1 VVGSSSADTFS
12 GVTSSLVAEDTFQAA
27 DSIDGGDGS
36 DILNLDL
43 KVSFS
48 GFTSDGMSNVETVN
62 LTNSEA
68 TTLDFSAKNITGV
81 ESYSLDSAKG
91 INLSDLDS
99 TGLGLTVKGTQK
111 DTAISFASEVTD
123 GTSDEMTI
131 KVDGI
136 GAAKDGDTAQV
147 NPKITMAD
155 IESVTLETAGS
166 SSYIDLSAIGATT
179 LSVTGGQSLTIS
191 AANSALETFSA
202 TAASG
207 DITADI
213 SGAGTI
219 KSIASGS
226 GADTIT
232 VDASKMQAN
241 ATVSGGSGQ
250 DTLDLNGD
258 GGTVQFLQSGF
269 ETIKITDLGS
279 ALTFSGQ
286 NTSDVAVIDMIKGTA
301 NSASFVNMGSSSL
314 TINKTGNMADGQDVE
329 VDNSGAV
336 VVNLDVTEE
345 EAESKKAVANLGDVT
360 LSKSS
365 DVTVNVGEYVSYDD
379 GEVITA
385 SSATK
390 VTLNV
395 DSAKDESTPAVE
407 QTDFNGDLVA
417 SKATSI
423 TVNADGVLGDKSTIN
438 AAEATKVV
446 LNTGETAS
454 KLELIS
460 PKVSTL
466 EVTSKGD
473 FELVAGSDLS
483 MVQTLTVS
491 TDGDFK
497 AGALADINSIT
508 IVGQDEESA
517 ADLGNLGAADL
528 EHNIN
533 ITATGLEDKTGTKGL
548 TLAAITT
555 TEDVT
560 ITSSAVK
567 GAQTF
572 GGAIVGSNVSF
583 NTSGAAKDIVVTGTV
598 DSDTTTAGNLVV
610 NAVENVGGFDFQG
623 AVGSTTA
630 FKNVTINANGMLG
643 ELKTLAVSATDT
655 IAINAKGALKAIAVG
670 GALDAG
676 GTASKTVDID
686 VSNALKTVKL
696 SAITADNITVDAS
709 SAIDAVTFEGALTV
723 SETLDVKAG
732 LKAIDLNAN
741 KIIVDNTEPAT
752 GDAKLVASIT
762 GSILDDKATFEFSKD
777 ANAELVLSGDF
788 GIGDDVLKILP
799 GTVAADKTVKVD
811 ISGATNYD
819 TAEIDISTAGATAV
833 RTITLGADTDTIKIA
848 ADATGID
855 IIKGFAGGTDKLFG
869 VEAITYHNLEAV
881 DTSGSDDASDAASDI
896 VTTDEAATDSI
907 AAKAAFTFTYDGKV
921 YLATTTS
928 GDNYVATNDQ
938 LVEVTG
944 YTGTI
949 VAGDIIVA

>member
-111 DTAISFASEVTD
+111 GTTISFASEVTD

-136 GAAKDGDTAQV
+136 GAAKDGDTVQV
-147 NPKITMAD
+147 NPKITMAG

-166 SSYIDLSAIGATT
+166 SSYIDLSAIDATT

-213 SGAGTI
+213 SDANTI

-241 ATVSGGSGQ
+241 ATVNGGSGQ
-250 DTLDLNGD
+250 DTLDLDGN

-269 ETIKITDLGS
+269 ETIKITNLGS

-301 NSASFVNMGSSSL
+301 NLASFVNMGSSSL
-314 TINKTGNMADGQDVE
+314 TINKTGNMAAGQDVE

-423 TVNADGVLGDKSTIN
+423 TVNADGVLGDNSTIN

-454 KLELIS
+454 KLELKS

-473 FELVAGSDLS
+473 FELVATSDLS

-533 ITATGLEDKTGTKGL
+533 ITATGLEDKTGAKGL

-583 NTSGAAKDIVVTGTV
+583 NTSGAAKDIVVSSTV

-623 AVGSTTA
+623 AVGGTTA

-643 ELKTLAVSATDT
+643 ELKTSAVSATDT
-655 IAINAKGALKAIAVG
+655 IAINAKGALKAITVRDT
-670 GALDAG
+670 LDAD

-686 VSNALKTVKL
+686 VSNALKTVGL

-709 SAIDAVTFEGALTV
+709 SAIDTVTFGGALTV

-732 LKAIDLNAN
+732 LKAIDLDAN
-741 KIIVDNTEPAT
+741 KIIVDNTEPT

-762 GSILDDKATFEFSKD
+762 GSILDDKATFEFSED

-788 GIGDDVLKILP
+788 GIGDDVLKISQ
-799 GTVAADKTVKVD
+799 GNVGADKTVKVD

-855 IIKGFAGGTDKLFG
+855 IIKGFAGGTDKLAG
-869 VEAITYHNLEAV
+869 VEATSYHNLEAV
-881 DTSGSDDASDAASDI
+881 DTSLSTSASVAASNI
-896 VTTDEAATDSI
+896 VTADAGGVDSI
-907 AAKAAFTFTYDGKV
+907 KDKAAFTFTYDGKV
-921 YLATTTS
+921 YLATTTD
-928 GDNYVATNDQ
+928 GDDYVEGDDQ

-949 VAGDIIVA
+949 VADDIIA

>member
-213 SGAGTI
+213 SGAATI

-423 TVNADGVLGDKSTIN
+423 TVNADGVLGDNSTIN

-473 FELVAGSDLS
+473 FELVATSDLS

-533 ITATGLEDKTGTKGL
+533 ITATGLEDKTGAKGL

-583 NTSGAAKDIVVTGTV
+583 NTSGAAKDIVVSSTV

-623 AVGSTTA
+623 AVGGTTA

-643 ELKTLAVSATDT
+643 ELKTSAVSATDT
-655 IAINAKGALKAIAVG
+655 IAINAKGALKAITVRDT
-670 GALDAG
+670 LDAD

-686 VSNALKTVKL
+686 VSNALKTVGL

-709 SAIDAVTFEGALTV
+709 SAIDTVTFGGALTV

-732 LKAIDLNAN
+732 LKAIDLDAN

-762 GSILDDKATFEFSKD
+762 GSILDDKATFEFSED

-788 GIGDDVLKILP
+788 GIGDDVLKISQ
-799 GTVAADKTVKVD
+799 GNVGADKTVKVD

-855 IIKGFAGGTDKLFG
+855 IIKGFAGGTDKLAG
-869 VEAITYHNLEAV
+869 VEATSYHNLEAV
-881 DTSGSDDASDAASDI
+881 DTSLSTSASVAASNI
-896 VTTDEAATDSI
+896 VTADAGGVDSI
-907 AAKAAFTFTYDGKV
+907 KDKAAFTFTYDGKV
-921 YLATTTS
+921 YLATTTD
-928 GDNYVATNDQ
+928 GDDYVEGDDQ

-949 VAGDIIVA
+949 VADDIIA

>member
-81 ESYSLDSAKG
+81 ESYSIDSAKG

-99 TGLGLTVKGTQK
+99 TGLGLTVKGTQE
-111 DTAISFASEVTD
+111 DTTISFASEVTD

-136 GAAKDGDTAQV
+136 GAAKDGVTAQV
-147 NPKITMAD
+147 NPKITMAG
-155 IESVTLETAGS
+155 IESVTLETTGS
-166 SSYIDLSAIGATT
+166 SSYIDLSAIDATT

-191 AANSALETFSA
+191 AANDALETFSA
-202 TAASG
+202 AAASG

-213 SGAGTI
+213 SDAGTI
-219 KSIASGS
+219 KSIASGF

-241 ATVSGGSGQ
+241 ATVNGGSGQ
-250 DTLDLNGD
+250 DTLDLDGA

-269 ETIKITDLGS
+269 ETIKITELSSG
-279 ALTFSGQ
+279 LTFSGQ

-301 NSASFVNMGSSSL
+301 SVASFVNMGSSSL
-314 TINKTGNMADGQDVE
+314 TINKTGNMAAGQDVE

-336 VVNLDVTEE
+336 VVNLDVTEK
-345 EAESKKAVANLGDVT
+345 EAESKAAVANLGNVT

-379 GEVITA
+379 GEFITA

-395 DSAKDESTPAVE
+395 DSAKDESTPVVE
-407 QTDFNGDLVA
+407 QTDFDGDLVA

-423 TVNADGVLGDKSTIN
+423 TVNADGVLGDNSTIN

-454 KLELIS
+454 KLELKS

-473 FELVAGSDLS
+473 FELVGSSELS

-517 ADLGNLGAADL
+517 ADLGDLGADDL

-548 TLAAITT
+548 TLAAIKT

-567 GAQTF
+567 GAQAF
-572 GGAIVGSNVSF
+572 AGAIVGSNVSF
-583 NTSGAAKDIVVTGTV
+583 NTSGAAKNIVVTGTV

-623 AVGSTTA
+623 AVGGATE

-643 ELKTLAVSATDT
+643 ELKTLAVTATDT
-655 IAINAKGALKAIAVG
+655 IAINAKGALKAITVG
-670 GALDAG
+670 GALGAN

-686 VSNALKTVKL
+686 VSNALKTVGL
-696 SAITADNITVDAS
+696 LAITADNITVDAS
-709 SAIDAVTFEGALTV
+709 SAIDTVTFGGALTV

-732 LKAIDLNAN
+732 LKAIDLEAN
-741 KIIVDNTEPAT
+741 KIIVDNAIA
-752 GDAKLVASIT
+752 DAKLVASIT
-762 GSILDDKATFEFSKD
+762 GSILDDKATFEFSED

-788 GIGDDVLKILP
+788 GIGDDVLKISY
-799 GTVAADKTVKVD
+799 GAVTADKTVKVD

-819 TAEIDISTAGATAV
+819 EAEIDISIAAATAV

-855 IIKGFAGGTDKLFG
+855 IIKGFAGGTDKLAG
-869 VEAITYHNLEAV
+869 VDATTYHNLEAL
-881 DTSGSDDASDAASDI
+881 DTSGSDNASDAASDI
-896 VTTDEAATDSI
+896 VTTDAGADDNI
-907 AAKAAFTFTYDGKV
+907 AAAAAFTFTYDGKV
-921 YLATTTS
+921 YLATTAD
-928 GDNYVATNDQ
+928 GDNYVEADDQ

-949 VAGDIIVA
+949 VAEDIIA